1 MDFSREWRGAL
12 DEPHSIEYF
21 KMAEAANLSAKGQF
35 ARRLGWTEAKRDAK
49 LDMLTR
55 IIVRHAAR
63 SIRWPLSNTPGASP
77 SLNARR
83 LSTSL
88 TPSLFNTSS
97 LGRRRSSSPIK
108 FFRPATLSR

>member
-1 MDFSREWRGAL
+1 MAFQGFIDDSGEGDAPGDPVFILDGFISSAGWMDFSREWRGAL

-55 IIVRHAAR
+55 IIVRHAE
-63 SIRWPLSNTPGASP
+63 LKV
-77 SLNARR
+77 
-83 LSTSL
+83 
-88 TPSLFNTSS
+88 
-97 LGRRRSSSPIK
+97 LGR
-108 FFRPATLSR
+108 